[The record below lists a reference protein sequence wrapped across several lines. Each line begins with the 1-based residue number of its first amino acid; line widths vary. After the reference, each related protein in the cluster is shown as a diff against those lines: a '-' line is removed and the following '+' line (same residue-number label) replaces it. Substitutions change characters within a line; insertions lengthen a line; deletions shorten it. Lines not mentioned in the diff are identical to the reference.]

1 MRLSVEV
8 FDANGRPKAN
18 CGRPLDVRGTTA
30 SAADAETDDSHE
42 SDGTTSGGFTLSS
55 SSSFSSSRGWQVLNE
70 VALHRGRSPH
80 LTVVD
85 AYVNGQHLTEAVADG
100 LILATPTGSTAYSL
114 SSGGPI
120 AHPAVDCM
128 LLTPIAPRSLS
139 FRTLLLPTTGEVVLR
154 ISPTSRNP
162 GSELSIDGREVCVL
176 EPGEYVK
183 VGKSEYPMPCVMR
196 RQQQQRRTASE
207 PVVVEGDDGTNP
219 QQVTGGGPAAAA
231 GGIPSAGDE
240 DDWVADIK

>member
-8 FDANGRPKAN
+8 FDAQGRPKAN
-18 CGRPLDVRGTTA
+18 CGRPGA
-30 SAADAETDDSHE
+30 STFGSSATREAGPAGPPKAALANEAAA
-42 SDGTTSGGFTLSS
+42 LAPC
-55 SSSFSSSRGWQVLNE
+55 GWQVLNE

-85 AYVNGQHLTEAVADG
+85 AFVDGQHLTEAVADG

-120 AHPAVDCM
+120 AHPAVDCV

-183 VGKSEYPMPCVMR
+183 VRKSEFPMPCVMR
-196 RQQQQRRTASE
+196 SQRRPGEARTSGE
-207 PVVVEGDDGTNP
+207 DSGGRGENGESGDTPG
-219 QQVTGGGPAAAA
+219 
-231 GGIPSAGDE
+231 E